1 VAQALDT
8 PNRRPGPGFRW
19 GDLLA
24 GLSIA
29 GLLLPEA
36 VAYSGIAGLPPQAG
50 VAALLAGLACYG
62 LVGTSRFAVVS
73 ATSSSAAVLLSVTH
87 AIAPDNGALQL
98 LLADGLILLTGVVF
112 LIAGFAR
119 LGAASAFIAKP
130 VLKGFTFGLAITIV
144 LHQVPKIVGVHADA
158 PDIFRYTAH
167 LLRAWPAWNLTGL
180 AIAVGALALLKIF
193 SRWHA
198 VPGTFIVIAAG
209 IGLDLAGVTARHGVA
224 AVGPIHLALAWPT
237 LPGLPRADWLRLG
250 ELSVAMVL
258 ILYAESYGSIRGFAL
273 RHGDATAPNRDLL
286 ALGLANLASGL
297 FHGMPVGA
305 GYSGT
310 SANEAA
316 GAQSRF
322 AAWCGAVV
330 VAALLALFLPW
341 IERTPEPV
349 LAAIVIHAVGHTID
363 FSLFAQYF
371 RWRRDRIVVVFS
383 AVIVL
388 AIGVLHGL
396 LVAIAVSLFIM
407 LRELSEP
414 RVAWLGRLGS
424 SHDYVDLD
432 RHPEAR
438 PAPGIL
444 IARPESLLFFANADR
459 IFATIVAKAAAM
471 APLQVVILSLE
482 ESPDLDGTSVEAL
495 RDFVRTLEKQGTVFM
510 LARVKDHVQD
520 VLRHAD
526 VSELPAACYVAWSV
540 DDAVTLATPSTQT
553 PPSVAPADG
562 GA

>member
-1 VAQALDT
+1 L
-8 PNRRPGPGFRW
+8 RW
-19 GDLLA
+19 ADLVA

-50 VAALLAGLACYG
+50 VAALIAGLVCYG
-62 LVGTSRFAVVS
+62 LVGKSRFAVVS

-87 AIAPDNGALQL
+87 SIAPNDGARQL
-98 LLADGLILLTGVVF
+98 ILADALILLTGIVF

-119 LGAASAFIAKP
+119 LGAASSFIAKP

-144 LHQVPKIVGVHADA
+144 LHQMPEIVGVQPGGAD
-158 PDIFRYTAH
+158 IYRFTAG
-167 LLRAWPAWNLTGL
+167 LVGAIAAWNMTGL
-180 AIAVGALALLKIF
+180 AIAVGAVVLLKVF

-209 IGLDLAGVTARHGVA
+209 ISLDLAGITASHGVA
-224 AVGPIHLALAWPT
+224 AVGPIHLTLDRPT
-237 LPGLPRADWLRLG
+237 PPDLPRADWLRLG

-258 ILYAESYGSIRGFAL
+258 ILYAESYGSIRSFAL
-273 RHGDATAPNRDLL
+273 RHGDSTSPDRDLL
-286 ALGLANLASGL
+286 ALGVANLASGL

-316 GAQSRF
+316 GAQSRL
-322 AAWCGAVV
+322 AAWCGAAVV
-330 VAALLALFLPW
+330 SGSLALFLPW

-363 FSLFAQYF
+363 FGLFAQYF
-371 RWRRDRIVVVFS
+371 RWRRDRIVVVAAAI
-383 AVIVL
+383 AVLVL
-388 AIGVLHGL
+388 GVLDGL
-396 LVAIAVSLFIM
+396 LIAIAVSLFIM

-414 RVAWLGRLGS
+414 HVGWLGRLQNG
-424 SHDYVDLD
+424 HDYIDLD
-432 RHPEAR
+432 RHPEAK
-438 PAPGIL
+438 AVPGIL
-444 IARPESLLFFANADR
+444 IARPDSPLFFANAER
-459 IFATIVAKAAAM
+459 IFATIVAKAAATK
-471 APLQVVILSLE
+471 PLQVVILSLE

-495 RDFVRTLEKQGTVFM
+495 RDFVRTLQRQDTSFL

-520 VLRHAD
+520 VLRQAKLL
-526 VSELPAACYVAWSV
+526 ELPAACFAAWSV
-540 DDAVTLATPSTQT
+540 DDAVTIATAS
-553 PPSVAPADG
+553 
-562 GA
+562 GARG

>member
-1 VAQALDT
+1 MANRFGALPTADV
-8 PNRRPGPGFRW
+8 
-19 GDLLA
+19 LA

-50 VAALLAGLACYG
+50 VAALLAGLVCYG

-87 AIAPDNGALQL
+87 TIAPHDGVLQL
-98 LLADGLILLTGVVF
+98 MLADGLILLTGIVF

-144 LHQVPKIVGVHADA
+144 LHQVPKIVGVHPADA
-158 PDIFRYTAH
+158 GILRFTARLLGDIG
-167 LLRAWPAWNLTGL
+167 AWNMTGL
-180 AIAVGALALLKIF
+180 AIAVGALVLLKLF
-193 SRWHA
+193 TRWPA
-198 VPGTFIVIAAG
+198 VPGTFVVIAAG
-209 IGLDLAGVTARHGVA
+209 IGLDIAGVTAAHGVA
-224 AVGPIHLALAWPT
+224 PVGPIHLALDWPT
-237 LPGLPRADWLRLG
+237 PPRLPHPDWLRLG
-250 ELSVAMVL
+250 ELAVAMVL

-286 ALGLANLASGL
+286 ALGVANVASGL

-316 GAQSRF
+316 GAQSRL
-322 AAWCGAVV
+322 AAWCGAAVV
-330 VAALLALFLPW
+330 IALLALFLPW

-363 FSLFAQYF
+363 FRVFAQYF
-371 RWRRDRIVVVFS
+371 RWRRDRIVVVAA
-383 AVIVL
+383 AVVVL
-388 AIGVLHGL
+388 ALGVLHGL

-407 LRELSEP
+407 LRELSVP
-414 RVAWLGRLGS
+414 RIAWLGRLGHG
-424 SHDYVDLD
+424 HDYVDLE
-432 RHPEAR
+432 RHPEAE
-438 PAPGIL
+438 ATPGIL
-444 IARPESLLFFANADR
+444 IARPESLLFFANVER
-459 IFATIVAKAAAM
+459 ILAAVVAKAAATQ
-471 APLQVVILSLE
+471 PLRVVILSLE
-482 ESPDLDGTSVEAL
+482 ESSDLDGTSVEAL
-495 RDFVRTLEKQGTVFM
+495 RDFARTLRQRDTGFL

-520 VLRHAD
+520 VLRQAQLP
-526 VSELPAACYVAWSV
+526 ELPESCYVAWSV
-540 DDAVTLATPSTQT
+540 DDAVTIAVATPTTTGMDS
-553 PPSVAPADG
+553 PPSG
-562 GA
+562 